1 MLHFGFKSG
10 HFVFVEAALFDVCDV
25 IFFRQ
30 NMKELDTLQQNLNLK
45 LRPRNVW
52 DDASH
57 TQEELSVVEP
67 TRHFF
72 LDTGVTVEA
81 SVETLKTLKTKLT
94 PVVGLGMDSKPPRTG
109 FVETDVR
116 HEILSISVE
125 PSGVPEDDGHLFAS
139 HVTPL
144 ETDYTNEKTG
154 DAILAGGPEASNSK
168 DIFPFS
174 DGKEHLQ
181 HDAKVDSF
189 FGLEKNRSVLE
200 NRRPSVDSELSDIS
214 DISGECSVS
223 GYVQDNTKAT
233 RFTNIKDSWLSSEED
248 DTTPDVDEV
257 EEPVGLS
264 TPPSVF
270 NKDSETVSKLRNA
283 AESKFLDQEGDVDS
297 DDDVGYVG
305 DCAGNS
311 EEHYPATGSHVGKED
326 LIKSSIENCN
336 GRAGLTTERTSGFV
350 NSPVDEKAKVFE
362 DGKENEHSPCTSYDS
377 LQSRELPRQPS
388 LSSYHP
394 TSVNLPNFFMPSE
407 QLAESMRALRLG
419 LSHHNTSSSQ
429 SKLLA
434 RSNHLQSVQQTRG
447 KLTERFV
454 EREPVYKARRNKK
467 PPISMS
473 EADRIARIFNSGS
486 V

>member
-1 MLHFGFKSG
+1 
-10 HFVFVEAALFDVCDV
+10 
-25 IFFRQ
+25 
-30 NMKELDTLQQNLNLK
+30 MKELDTLQQNLNLK
-45 LRPRNVW
+45 LRPSNVS

-67 TRHFF
+67 TRHSF
-72 LDTGVTVEA
+72 LDTGVAVEA
-81 SVETLKTLKTKLT
+81 SFETLKTLKTKLT
-94 PVVGLGMDSKPPRTG
+94 PALGLGMDSKPPRTG

-116 HEILSISVE
+116 HEILSISGE
-125 PSGVPEDDGHLFAS
+125 PSDVPDDDGHLFAS
-139 HVTPL
+139 HVTPQ
-144 ETDYTNEKTG
+144 ETDCTNERIG
-154 DAILAGGPEASNSK
+154 DAMLAGGPEASNAK

-181 HDAKVDSF
+181 HDAEVDSF
-189 FGLEKNRSVLE
+189 FGLERNRSVLE
-200 NRRPSVDSELSDIS
+200 DRRPSVDSELRSIS

-233 RFTNIKDSWLSSEED
+233 RFTDIKDSWLSSEEE
-248 DTTPDVDEV
+248 DTTPDVGEV

-264 TPPSVF
+264 SPPSVV
-270 NKDSETVSKLRNA
+270 NKDSETVSKLSNA
-283 AESKFLDQEGDVDS
+283 AESKFRDQEGDIDS

-311 EEHYPATGSHVGKED
+311 EEHYPVTSGLVAKED
-326 LIKSSIENCN
+326 LLKSSIENCN
-336 GRAGLTTERTSGFV
+336 GGAGLTTERTSGFV
-350 NSPVDEKAKVFE
+350 DSPAGEKAKLLGN
-362 DGKENEHSPCTSYDS
+362 GKENEHSLFSSYDS

-388 LSSYHP
+388 LSSYHL

-419 LSHHNTSSSQ
+419 FSHHNTSSSQ

-447 KLTERFV
+447 KLTERFA
-454 EREPVYKARRNKK
+454 EREPVYKARRDKK